1 MNVLKQNQSRTTK
14 SIRNARIALFFSI
27 LLLILGFFS
36 RRIFI
41 ECLGTELT
49 GLNTTATNLLGFI
62 NLAELGIGT
71 AVSFCLYKP
80 LEQYNYNEVNEIVSV
95 QGWLYRRV
103 AVAVAVGAI
112 ILMAFFPLIFDD
124 IDFPLWYAYG
134 SFGVYLLGALLGYY
148 FNYKQIVL
156 IANQDEYKVTYC
168 IQGVRSIKIII
179 QIVGIG
185 YLNFDYSFW
194 ILTEF
199 VTAITTCIALNL
211 VIKKSYKWLEPK
223 LTLGKQL
230 IEKHSIIISKTKQ
243 LIFHRLGAYVLKETS
258 PLIIFAFASLTIVT
272 IYGNYLMLAMNII
285 MLIGAAANGLT
296 ASIGNLVAE
305 GDEEKIWLF
314 YKKYMVGRF
323 WLASIVCFCF
333 YNLAHDFISVWIG
346 SQYMVDNITLLML
359 TIFAFISTTRINDEF
374 LSVYGLFQDI
384 WAPIVELTLNIG
396 LSILFGYIWG
406 LPGIVGGVVI
416 SLLLIVCCWKPYF
429 LFTRGFKRKIRDYI
443 FLLIKVLFATAISI
457 TISQIIKYQFIT
469 YTINNIL
476 DWIIVAAITLVCV
489 VVISGIVFMIVDNY
503 FKGLIIKVI
512 KYK

>member
-1 MNVLKQNQSRTTK
+1 MAKNSRTAN
-14 SIRNARIALFFSI
+14 SIRNARIAFLFSV
-27 LLLILGFFS
+27 LLLALGFFS

-80 LEQYNYNEVNEIVSV
+80 LEQYNYDEVNEIVSL

-103 AVAVAVGAI
+103 AIAVAIGAT

-124 IDFPLWYAYG
+124 IEFPLWYAYG

-179 QIVGIG
+179 QIIG
-185 YLNFDYSFW
+185 LGYFKFDYSFW

-199 VTAITTCIALNL
+199 ATAIITCLVLNL

-230 IEKHSIIISKTKQ
+230 LEKHSIILTKTKQ
-243 LIFHRLGAYVLKETS
+243 LIYHRLSAYVLKETS
-258 PLIIFAFASLTIVT
+258 PLIIFALASLTVVT

-285 MLIGAAANGLT
+285 ILIGAVTGGVT

-305 GDEEKIWLF
+305 GDDKKIWLF
-314 YKKYMVGRF
+314 YKKYTVGRF

-333 YNLAHDFISVWIG
+333 YNLSHDFISVWIG
-346 SQYMVDNITLLML
+346 PQYTIDNITLLML

-396 LSILFGYIWG
+396 LSILFGYLCG

-416 SLLLIVCCWKPYF
+416 SLLIIVCCWKPYF

-443 FLLIKVLFATAISI
+443 FLLIKVLFATTISI
-457 TISQIIKYQFIT
+457 AIAQIIRYQLIT
-469 YTINNIL
+469 YTIDDIF
-476 DWIIVAAITLVCV
+476 DWFIVATITLVSFAI
-489 VVISGIVFMIVDNY
+489 ISGIVFMIVDRDCKN
-503 FKGLIIKVI
+503 FVRKLVCKV
-512 KYK
+512 